1 MIRMRLFR
9 LTIFG
14 VLAVILLSLVGC
26 RANKS
31 VVLERVV
38 HKTDTLYKTNLRVD
52 SFRILDSVFVET
64 FVRGDTVYKTNN
76 VYKWRDRI
84 SYKTDTIYQFILRSD
99 STQVPVPVE
108 RHQTWW
114 ERYKLSFDIVF
125 YGVIISVII
134 KLLIWLIHHRQ

>member
-1 MIRMRLFR
+1 M
-9 LTIFG
+9 TIFG

-38 HKTDTLYKTNLRVD
+38 HKTDTLYKTN
-52 SFRILDSVFVET
+52 ET

-108 RHQTWW
+108 RYQTWW

-134 KLLIWLIHHRQ
+134 KLLIWLIHRRQ

>member
-1 MIRMRLFR
+1 MRMRLFR

-84 SYKTDTIYQFILRSD
+84 SYKTDTIFQFILRSD

-108 RHQTWW
+108 RRQTWW

-125 YGVIISVII
+125 YSVIISVII
-134 KLLIWLIHHRQ
+134 KLLIWLIHRRQ

>member
-1 MIRMRLFR
+1 MRMRLFR
-9 LTIFG
+9 LTTFG

-26 RANKS
+26 RAKS

-38 HKTDTLYKTNLRVD
+38 HNTDTLYKTNLRVD

-64 FVRGDTVYKTNN
+64 FVRGDTVYKTHN

-84 SYKTDTIYQFILRSD
+84 SYKTDTIFQFVLRSD

-108 RHQTWW
+108 RRQTWW
-114 ERYKLSFDIVF
+114 KRYKLSFDIVF

-134 KLLIWLIHHRQ
+134 KLLIWLIHRRQ

>member
-1 MIRMRLFR
+1 MRMRLFR

-38 HKTDTLYKTNLRVD
+38 HNTDTLYKTNLRVD

-64 FVRGDTVYKTNN
+64 FVRGDTVYKTHN

-84 SYKTDTIYQFILRSD
+84 SYKTDTIFQFVLRSD

-108 RHQTWW
+108 RRQTLW

-134 KLLIWLIHHRQ
+134 KLLIWLIHRRQ

>member
-1 MIRMRLFR
+1 MRLFR
-9 LTIFG
+9 LTTFG
-14 VLAVILLSLVGC
+14 VLAAVLLSLVGC
-26 RANKS
+26 RAKS

-64 FVRGDTVYKTNN
+64 FVRGDTVYKTHN
-76 VYKWRDRI
+76 VYKWRNRI
-84 SYKTDTIYQFILRSD
+84 SYKTDTLYQFILRSD

-108 RHQTWW
+108 RRQTWW

-134 KLLIWLIHHRQ
+134 KLLIWLIHRRQ

>member
-1 MIRMRLFR
+1 MRMRLFR
-9 LTIFG
+9 LTTFG

-52 SFRILDSVFVET
+52 SFCILDSVFVET
-64 FVRGDTVYKTNN
+64 FVRGDTVYKTHN
-76 VYKWRDRI
+76 VYKWRDRF

-108 RHQTWW
+108 RRQTWW

-134 KLLIWLIHHRQ
+134 KLLIWLIHRRQ

>member
-1 MIRMRLFR
+1 MRMRLFR

-31 VVLERVV
+31 VVLGRVV

-64 FVRGDTVYKTNN
+64 FVRGDTVYKTHN

-108 RHQTWW
+108 RRQTWW

-134 KLLIWLIHHRQ
+134 KLLIWLIHRRQ

>member
-1 MIRMRLFR
+1 MRMRLFR
-9 LTIFG
+9 LITFG

-38 HKTDTLYKTNLRVD
+38 HNTDTLYKKNLRVD

-64 FVRGDTVYKTNN
+64 FVRGDTVYKTHN
-76 VYKWRDRI
+76 VYKCRDRI
-84 SYKTDTIYQFILRSD
+84 SYKTDTIFQFVLRSD

-108 RHQTWW
+108 RRQTWW

-134 KLLIWLIHHRQ
+134 KLLIWLIHRRQ